1 MYFVLKILKIFYL
14 HYSAPHVSD
23 TIVPIIRSFSA
34 AHAVS
39 GPVWY
44 LVRCVLQS
52 CCVVT
57 AAVTTQQDW
66 RIQRT
71 KHHTGPEN
79 ACAAEKLL
87 MMDTVMSETC
97 RAE

>member
-1 MYFVLKILKIFYL
+1 MYFVLKSIKFYL
-14 HYSAPHVSD
+14 HYSALHVSD
-23 TIVPIIRSFSA
+23 TILSIIRSFSA

-39 GPVWY
+39 GPVWC

-52 CCVVT
+52 CYVVT
-57 AAVTTQQDW
+57 AVTTQQDW
-66 RIQRT
+66 RTQRT
-71 KHHTGPEN
+71 KHHTGPET

-87 MMDTVMSETC
+87 MMDTMVSETC